1 MFVLPMLRKTIE
13 GYLDSVPSLIFNTTK
28 TKLIIFFYHLFF
40 LLFSHNVQ
48 RSIQTQL
55 LYITLVRKAFT
66 CLNNHF

>member
-1 MFVLPMLRKTIE
+1 MFVLPKLRKTIE

-28 TKLIIFFYHLFF
+28 TKLIFFLSFIF
-40 LLFSHNVQ
+40 LLFPHNVQ